1 MVDLRACNR
10 SNAWK
15 HLPAAWADGS
25 GTRRSSGRRS
35 LLLLIVLIV
44 DIDSIDVD
52 IDSSTIVVDR
62 FGQCS

>member
-25 GTRRSSGRRS
+25 GKEQSNGRRS
-35 LLLLIVLIV
+35 LLLLILLIV
-44 DIDSIDVD
+44 IDVD
-52 IDSSTIVVDR
+52 IDNTIVVDR